1 MNTIVIILSI
11 LVVVGIALFLAMK
24 FGKIKDSDGDFIPDV
39 VEDSITEAKRRAKL
53 VKEELKDVS
62 GAIKE
67 VGNQIGDVGGAVK
80 GKPRKGRK
88 PKK

>member
-11 LVVVGIALFLAMK
+11 LVVVGIALFLGMK